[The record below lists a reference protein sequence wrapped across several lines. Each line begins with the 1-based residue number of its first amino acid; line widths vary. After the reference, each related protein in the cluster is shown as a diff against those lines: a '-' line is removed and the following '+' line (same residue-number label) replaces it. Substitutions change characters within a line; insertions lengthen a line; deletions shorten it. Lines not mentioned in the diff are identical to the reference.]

1 MGEFKKKF
9 IDILFEND
17 AIEDEDNSL
26 QTAINEMKKTKK
38 EASTIKAADVIYR
51 KGSQSP
57 FINLNEDKQ
66 ISAKELFNETEE
78 YKSTPKLSPI
88 FGLINDNSKQAL
100 KPDISISESKSDK
113 TLSHLD
119 IVPSPIYG
127 YGTKD
132 DYFKSDYMASGTS
145 FVDEEELIVEE
156 EDREIEED
164 IPEDEDENITLF
176 DDFGDLL

>member
-1 MGEFKKKF
+1 MGDFKKKF

-26 QTAINEMKKTKK
+26 QTAINEMKKTKI
-38 EASTIKAADVIYR
+38 ETSTIKAADVIYK

-88 FGLINDNSKQAL
+88 FGLINDNSKQTFN
-100 KPDISISESKSDK
+100 PDVSIRESKSDK
-113 TLSHLD
+113 TVSHLD

-132 DYFKSDYMASGTS
+132 DYFKSDYMSSGTS
-145 FVDEEELIVEE
+145 FADEEEQFVE
-156 EDREIEED
+156 EDRETKED